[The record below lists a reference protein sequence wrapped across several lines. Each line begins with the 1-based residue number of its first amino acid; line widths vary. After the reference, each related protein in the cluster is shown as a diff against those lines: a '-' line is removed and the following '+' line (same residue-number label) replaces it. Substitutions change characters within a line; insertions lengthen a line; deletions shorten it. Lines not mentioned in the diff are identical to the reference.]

1 MRMSQDISDS
11 QIAKNITIFFV
22 VIMILTVVLAVLG
35 YFIQGSDYR
44 AQIEQET
51 RDSLVSEPL
60 IKEE

>member
-1 MRMSQDISDS
+1 
-11 QIAKNITIFFV
+11 
-22 VIMILTVVLAVLG
+22 MILTVVLAVLG

>member
-11 QIAKNITIFFV
+11 KKKKNITIFFV

>member
-1 MRMSQDISDS
+1 MSQDISDS

>member
-44 AQIEQET
+44 AKIEQET

>member
-1 MRMSQDISDS
+1 MCMSQDISDS

>member
-1 MRMSQDISDS
+1 MSQDISDS

-51 RDSLVSEPL
+51 RDSLVGEPL